1 MIRAHPR
8 GQRVQVQQRL
18 GGVAGARPVLSS
30 RVLPKG
36 SPCPLRPLVSKVL
49 LASLVSHLCWCLASG
64 NARSRWRSVQL
75 ASYLVDRLW
84 PSVDLPTA
92 ADVRAKYA
100 WWKWCVQEWA
110 TGSRP
115 RFTRPRMIY
124 AELLLQNL
132 YRAAALPMQAVCR
145 AVALLPPDSGL
156 KTAAAASP
164 ALVKRLQSLD
174 GYRSVTAMGTPGRL
188 ASVLTLACIMVGP
201 CCLAPRPTGR
211 RLCRRLRCYR
221 ASVLAYRRWR
231 GQEKT
236 PRFMATALCLV
247 PEG

>member
-1 MIRAHPR
+1 MH
-8 GQRVQVQQRL
+8 VQQRL
-18 GGVAGARPVLSS
+18 GGVAGAGLVLCRCQLGAHALRAPL
-30 RVLPKG
+30 RVLGIARVPW
-36 SPCPLRPLVSKVL
+36 VL
-49 LASLVSHLCWCLASG
+49 LASLVSHLCWYLTSG
-64 NARSRWRSVQL
+64 DTQSRWRSLQL
-75 ASYLVDRLW
+75 ASYVVDRVW

-115 RFTRPRMIY
+115 RFTRPRMMY

-145 AVALLPPDSGL
+145 AVALLPLDSGL

-174 GYRSVTAMGTPGRL
+174 GYRSVTAIGTPARL
-188 ASVLTLACIMVGP
+188 ASVLTFACIMVGP
-201 CCLAPRPTGR
+201 CCLAAGR
-211 RLCRRLRCYR
+211 RLCCRLRCYR
-221 ASVLAYRRWR
+221 ASVLAQRRWR
-231 GQEKT
+231 GQD
-236 PRFMATALCLV
+236 
-247 PEG
+247 